1 MIEKQVDQETVT
13 VVKPTKDECRN
24 KGIENERKTGSLPVA
39 ILSLVLIGRPEL
51 QYRNVEDFLL
61 LVSRAVLL
69 RMYAA
74 CGQLV

>member
-1 MIEKQVDQETVT
+1 VSERQVDQETVAI
-13 VVKPTKDECRN
+13 VQPAEDECRN
-24 KGIENERKTGSLPVA
+24 KGIENERKTGSSPVA